1 VPQNQNKYERMKT
14 QTLLMFLLI
23 SMMHSV
29 AQNPDMKLLQQE
41 LKDHPQADTFRVNR
55 LVRLSGLGAVPPQQV
70 DSILDEAVAISR
82 KINYTEGE
90 VRALVNKAYKTSRG
104 GNKAAAFT
112 IAEQALGLADKI
124 KNAELSAIALMAMG
138 QAKAQTTENRQAL
151 SYYLKAAIVAKD
163 ITNKRL
169 LSNIQRVTAG
179 HYANSLSDLPKAM
192 EWLLTSLRT
201 AESIN
206 CLACMAVS
214 WVDLAA
220 LYTQMNDQENS
231 LTYYQKAMDAYKQ
244 LKDTTAERGLWNN
257 IGERYRVLGK
267 YPEAI
272 KAYQEGISLSKNPYS
287 IEMMESNLAD
297 VYVKTG
303 DLPMAFRYA
312 FASLEKAKK
321 LNDTEGV
328 AWIEGILSRAYLKIN
343 KPDSALYF
351 AQSGLVAATQTGT
364 LEFMRDNY
372 SALADAYV
380 AKKDY
385 ENAYKFQNLYITH
398 RDSMLNSQITNHNNL
413 LQYNYNLQK
422 KEAEITTLNEQK
434 KSQRFLLIGA
444 FAVLGLIVI
453 TAIVLLRNNRQ
464 KQHAY
469 DLLSKQKAIIE
480 DQRDQTNKALDEL
493 QLTQTQLVQSE
504 KMASLGELT
513 AGIAHEIQ
521 NPLNFVN
528 NFSEINKELLQEMK
542 EEIDKGNLQGVTSL
556 ANAIIEN
563 EQKVHHHSK
572 RAETIVK
579 GMLQHSRTSSG
590 TKEPTDLNKLADE
603 YLRLA
608 YHGLRAKDK
617 SFNATLKTNFDEKI
631 VSIDIIPQDLGRVIL
646 NLITNA
652 FYAVTEKLKI
662 ARATGNRVYE
672 PTVTVSTKKA
682 GNCVEICVA
691 DNGAGIPKKII
702 NKIFQPFFT
711 TKPAGQG
718 TGLGLSMSYDIVKQ
732 GHNGELKTET
742 IENEGTVFTI
752 ILPI

>member
-1 VPQNQNKYERMKT
+1 MKT
-14 QTLLMFLLI
+14 QTLLLLLLI
-23 SMMHSV
+23 PMLYSA
-29 AQNPDMKLLQQE
+29 AQDPQIAVLRKE
-41 LKDHPQADTFRVNR
+41 LNDHPKEDTFRVNR
-55 LVRLSGLGAVPPQQV
+55 LMTLSGLATIPPQQA
-70 DSILDEAVAISR
+70 DSLLNEALVMSR
-82 KINYTEGE
+82 KINYPEGE
-90 VRALVNKAYKTSRG
+90 AEILINQAYKSSG
-104 GNKAAAFT
+104 KGNKAAAFT
-112 IAEQALGLADKI
+112 LAEQALRLAEKM
-124 KNAELSAIALMAMG
+124 KNAKWTAWSLVAMG
-138 QAKAQTTENRQAL
+138 NIKSKTTENRQAL
-151 SYYLKAAIVAKD
+151 SFYLKAAEIAKD
-163 ITNKRL
+163 VEDKKV
-169 LSNIQRVTAG
+169 LSNIERITAG

-192 EWLLTSLRT
+192 EWNIKSLRT
-201 AESIN
+201 AEAIN
-206 CLACMAVS
+206 CLRCMATV
-214 WVDLAA
+214 WVDLAS
-220 LYTQMNDQENS
+220 LYTQMSDQENS

-244 LKDTTAERGLWNN
+244 LGDTTAEKRLLNN
-257 IGERYRVLGK
+257 IGERYRVMGK

-272 KAYQEGISLSKNPYS
+272 KAYLEGISVSKNPFL
-287 IEMMESNLAD
+287 IEMMESNLSD

-312 FASLEKAKK
+312 FSALGKAKE
-321 LNDTEGV
+321 LDDTEGV
-328 AWIEGILSRAYLKIN
+328 AWIKSILSRAYLKIN
-343 KPDSALYF
+343 KPDSALYY
-351 AQSGLVAATQTGT
+351 AREGLVAATQTGT
-364 LEFMRDNY
+364 LEFIRDNY
-372 SALADAYV
+372 SALADGYA
-380 AKKDY
+380 AKKDF
-385 ENAYKFQNLYITH
+385 ENAYKFQNLYIIH
-398 RDSMLNSQITNHNNL
+398 RDSMLNSQVTNHSNL

-422 KEAEITTLNEQK
+422 KETEITTLNEQK
-434 KSQRFLLIGA
+434 KGQRYLLFGA
-444 FAVLGLIVI
+444 YTVLGLIVI
-453 TAIVLLRNNRQ
+453 TAIVLFRNNRQ

-469 DLLSKQKAIIE
+469 NLLSKQKAIIE

-528 NFSEINKELLQEMK
+528 NFSEINKELLDEMK
-542 EEIDKGNLQGVTSL
+542 EEIDKGNLEGATTL

-563 EQKVHHHSK
+563 EQKVNHHSK
-572 RAETIVK
+572 RAENIVK
-579 GMLQHSRTSSG
+579 GMLQHSRASSG

-631 VSIDIIPQDLGRVIL
+631 VSVDIIPQDLGRVIL

-652 FYAVTEKLKI
+652 FYAVTEKLKV
-662 ARATGNRVYE
+662 ARATGNKGYE

-682 GNCVEICVA
+682 GNAVEISVA
-691 DNGAGIPKKII
+691 DNGDGIPKKIV

-732 GHNGELKTET
+732 GHNGELKAET
-742 IENEGTVFTI
+742 IEKEGTIFTI